1 MPQSNHHA
9 IYLLTAP
16 EELGNSFYLTHD
28 ILNNKKLDEDGIVSV
43 VVSLQVRSTGKKN
56 QHVHSCVATF
66 K

>member
-1 MPQSNHHA
+1 M
-9 IYLLTAP
+9 TAP